1 MMDAVPWLVDR
12 RSRESKWN
20 VCHRNG
26 RSEGTEK
33 VPLPFNNLYA
43 AGYVLSWADSL
54 WYYPPLQV
62 YGHPFN
68 MADLQGKGFDSHD
81 MVSGLISLKRMV
93 ENLAIHS
100 SLDHVSVC
108 MSLV

>member
-1 MMDAVPWLVDR
+1 MMDAASDILPWLVDR

-26 RSEGTEK
+26 GSEGTEK

-81 MVSGLISLKRMV
+81 MVSGLF
-93 ENLAIHS
+93 H
-100 SLDHVSVC
+100 
-108 MSLV
+108 